1 MSTVDTCHNSRMG
14 IHFVPMSTTISDAL
28 IDRLLQRLESGTIK
42 RTDLVAKVRVSQ
54 STFNRW
60 KLRQAKPTGMAR
72 SSLERVLD
80 ALDRRD
86 PISTPVRTKEPAPES
101 VSDGSGTSN
110 DTPEDPLSDW

>member
-1 MSTVDTCHNSRMG
+1 
-14 IHFVPMSTTISDAL
+14 MSTTISDAL

-86 PISTPVRTKEPAPES
+86 PISAPVRTKEPAPES
-101 VSDGSGTSN
+101 VGDGSGTSN
-110 DTPEDPLSDW
+110 DTPADPLSDW